1 MSAST
6 MTVGEV
12 REALKGFDETDRV
25 IGIFPEYQTQTED
38 GDVKTHPGKGWI
50 HSVAKHGCRTVAIK
64 VSDE

>member
-6 MTVGEV
+6 MTVKEV
-12 REALKGFDETDRV
+12 RDALSFFDETDRV
-25 IGIFPEYQTQTED
+25 IGIFPEYQSSTED

-50 HSVAKHGCRTVAIK
+50 HSINKHGCRTVAIK

>member
-12 REALKGFDETDRV
+12 REALGRFD
-25 IGIFPEYQTQTED
+25 D
-38 GDVKTHPGKGWI
+38 GDKLFVRIEPGVDGTCAITEIKKTD
-50 HSVAKHGCRTVAIK
+50 CRKVAIK